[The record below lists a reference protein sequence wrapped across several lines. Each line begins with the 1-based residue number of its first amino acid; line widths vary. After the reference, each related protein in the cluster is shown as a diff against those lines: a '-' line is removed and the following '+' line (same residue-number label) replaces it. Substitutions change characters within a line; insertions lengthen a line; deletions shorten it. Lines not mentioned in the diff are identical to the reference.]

1 MFARPSAVRSLRR
14 AGAGLVLAT
23 VVSPAVPAA
32 AATTTTGAPR
42 TATTTPR
49 PATTSTVP
57 ASTSSTRPVGAS
69 AQPAGPEPA
78 AWILVDAGTGN
89 VLAEHR
95 SHSPERPASM
105 AKVMTA
111 LAAVERLA
119 PDAPVVVSANAVAH
133 AGQNREPS
141 GMVAGQQWP
150 LSLTLATLLIT
161 SCNDAAYALAE
172 TTSGSVAK
180 FAEAETVTGRRLGLR
195 DSTFNDPSGLDDS
208 TSYGGGP
215 RMSPFD
221 VAITVRNALAVPQ
234 IAQWARTQHYTYTDL
249 SGTVHNVTNHNKML
263 PGGAKAYDGVTGF
276 KTGFTRRAG
285 NTLATSATRK
295 GRTLIV
301 VVMQTADPVGWTAK
315 FLDDGFATPVGATG
329 TGAQLPPVR
338 ITTYADRSSL
348 RTSFLALAS
357 GTTTTTTTPSG
368 AAGSGTNTSGTNTS
382 GTTAVVGGA
391 GAGSATTQRSAA
403 TTTKRAAAASGDS
416 SGGIGTT
423 IVLVVVGVLGVLIAL
438 RRRAVRRRK
447 ARRQA
452 QRRRTQAALRR
463 GSLPVVD
470 GRYRAGMRTGPPV
483 QSNVRVRRYDD

>member
-1 MFARPSAVRSLRR
+1 
-14 AGAGLVLAT
+14 LA
-23 VVSPAVPAA
+23 
-32 AATTTTGAPR
+32 
-42 TATTTPR
+42 
-49 PATTSTVP
+49 
-57 ASTSSTRPVGAS
+57 
-69 AQPAGPEPA
+69 
-78 AWILVDAGTGN
+78 IDAGTGN

-119 PDAPVVVSANAVAH
+119 PDATVTISTNAAAH

-180 FAEAETVTGRRLGLR
+180 FAAAEQVTAARLGMR
-195 DSTFNDPSGLDDS
+195 DSTFNDPAGLDDQ

-221 VAITVRNALAVPQ
+221 VAVTVRNALNVPQ
-234 IAQWARTQHYTYTDL
+234 IAQWAATQRYSYTDL
-249 SGTVHNVTNHNKML
+249 SGTLHQVTNHNKML
-263 PGGAKAYDGVTGF
+263 PGGTKAYDGVTGF

-285 NTLATSATRK
+285 NTLAASATRN

-315 FLDDGFATPVGATG
+315 FFDDGFATPVGATG

-338 ITTYADRSSL
+338 ITTYADRTAL
-348 RTSFLALAS
+348 RNDFHALAS
-357 GTTTTTTTPSG
+357 GTTTTTRATP
-368 AAGSGTNTSGTNTS
+368 
-382 GTTAVVGGA
+382 
-391 GAGSATTQRSAA
+391 
-403 TTTKRAAAASGDS
+403 
-416 SGGIGTT
+416 
-423 IVLVVVGVLGVLIAL
+423 
-438 RRRAVRRRK
+438 RRPT
-447 ARRQA
+447 
-452 QRRRTQAALRR
+452 RRRTRR
-463 GSLPVVD
+463 
-470 GRYRAGMRTGPPV
+470 
-483 QSNVRVRRYDD
+483 